1 MSEQTESGAERI
13 AREQKERRRG
23 AIVAITGAIV
33 LFLATVGAVADMVIA
48 SGTEV
53 RGGSHGTGPI
63 ELQARNFAFVPSSVV
78 VHGSSVTIR
87 ITNDGVSEHSF
98 TTDDPPL
105 DIVVQPGQ
113 TRTVRVSSRGSPL
126 LEFYCRFHQNY
137 GMQGTISFRS

>member
-1 MSEQTESGAERI
+1 MNEQTEGGGERV
-13 AREQKERRRG
+13 AREERKRRRG
-23 AIVAITGAIV
+23 AMVAITGAVV

-53 RGGSHGTGPI
+53 RGGSNGGGPI

-87 ITNDGVSEHSF
+87 ITNDGVSQHSF
-98 TTDDPPL
+98 TIDDPAVEV
-105 DIVVQPGQ
+105 VVQPGQ
-113 TRTVRVSSRGSPL
+113 TRTVRVSTGGSSL

-137 GMQGTISFRS
+137 GMQGTISLRS